1 MRRIEQAANGPWGCI
16 VLATEGRQ
24 NGDPGLNLSCL
35 TCESGQRGLSNAP
48 VPRPTT
54 QPCTVTLFQN
64 YDFNDFN
71 PPVDCNG
78 SIFEERIQEGS
89 VRPGAASSSAKTG
102 AAITRVPRLKAV
114 SRAFWANELREG
126 FLSHKAIITVRI
138 NRRCHCPRR
147 PRNQRPI
154 PSRPEPIPGLPIPR
168 YLANEL
174 LVLTARTRT
183 PCSSLTNTKR
193 SPARTPR
200 ARRTS
205 RGTVTCPLLVS
216 VACFC
221 IPFSKS
227 LLYHDLLTLMLMAA
241 YCRSRVYVADSGARG

>member
-1 MRRIEQAANGPWGCI
+1 MFRSSSSHPILFIALMIVTLLVCSTGMAQNYVAPSTPVIGSANT
-16 VLATEGRQ
+16 VTA
-24 NGDPGLNLSCL
+24 
-35 TCESGQRGLSNAP
+35 NAP

-126 FLSHKAIITVRI
+126 FLSHKAIIT
-138 NRRCHCPRR
+138 
-147 PRNQRPI
+147 
-154 PSRPEPIPGLPIPR
+154 
-168 YLANEL
+168 
-174 LVLTARTRT
+174 
-183 PCSSLTNTKR
+183 
-193 SPARTPR
+193 
-200 ARRTS
+200 
-205 RGTVTCPLLVS
+205 
-216 VACFC
+216 F
-221 IPFSKS
+221 
-227 LLYHDLLTLMLMAA
+227 
-241 YCRSRVYVADSGARG
+241 